1 MALSKIR
8 NDSLADTAV
17 HGRRNLVINGA
28 MQVWQRGTSKTGLT
42 SGENYLVDRFRWKI
56 ANNGT
61 WRIDQSTDTPN
72 DSFKYSYKAECT
84 TADTSVGSVDQLR
97 LITSLEG
104 QDLVHLAY
112 GSSAAKK
119 TTLSFWIKSNKAAT
133 YAITLEAGGGRN
145 YTVHYTVDTAN
156 TWEHKTITING
167 DTTNVLGNQGNT
179 AGIIFSWWFGVG
191 TAYDSDETQDAWYS
205 DGDYS
210 GLTGGVTTNLADTV
224 GNNVYITGVQLE
236 VGDTATPFEHRSFG
250 EELALCRRYYTK
262 SGNIGTS
269 TEWFAG
275 VTTYAGYYN
284 RTAPCFKATT
294 DRAWVF
300 ENFPVTMRAAPTVT
314 YYPGRSGVTNT
325 AGSITQYN
333 TNVSVTTTYKPSSG
347 TNGLNGY
354 FQSTSSDNASGYT
367 YQYTA
372 DAEL

>member
-17 HGRRNLVINGA
+17 HGRRRININGD
-28 MQVWQRGTSKTGLT
+28 MQVWQRGTSKTGLS
-42 SGENYLVDRFRWKI
+42 SGNNYLVDRYYWKVTSF
-56 ANNGT
+56 GT

-72 DSFKYSYKAECT
+72 ESFKYSYKAECT
-84 TADTSVGSVDQLR
+84 TADTSIGGTDQLR
-97 LITSLEG
+97 LIHSIEG

-179 AGIIFSWWFGVG
+179 AGITFSWWFGVG
-191 TAYDSDETQDAWYS
+191 TSYDSDETQDAWYS

-236 VGDTATPFEHRSFG
+236 VGDKATPFEHRSYG
-250 EELALCRRYYTK
+250 EELLACQRYFTSSNNNRYEISWGGQNTG
-262 SGNIGTS
+262 SIAGGQIDLPVHMRANCTVS
-269 TEWFAG
+269 TEDDAG
-275 VTTYAGYYN
+275 NAQRFSTITG
-284 RTAPCFKATT
+284 
-294 DRAWVF
+294 
-300 ENFPVTMRAAPTVT
+300 
-314 YYPGRSGVTNT
+314 G
-325 AGSITQYN
+325 GSIGNNVGFNVLTGY
-333 TNVSVTTTYKPSSG
+333 TNSIYFRAYG
-347 TNGLNGY
+347 QGLNGMR
-354 FQSTSSDNASGYT
+354 FTWE
-367 YQYTA
+367 A